1 MSNEISILS
10 LISEENPT
18 SVSAFCV
25 IATPA
30 AIDYRIPHFMP
41 AQVTA
46 TFTCLHNA
54 MQTVSAMADL
64 WHYPPAIGN
73 TDCTAIALP
82 SSCYFANAKNLF
94 TPDGKSDAFS
104 LVATLQLP
112 PNWQCHLNTVNGTN
126 DFTTKFGN
134 SNSTKVQ
141 YHHPQFSNRPN
152 ARDSQRAS
160 S

>member
-46 TFTCLHNA
+46 TFTCLHNT

-64 WHYPPAIGN
+64 WRYPPATGN
-73 TDCTAIALP
+73 TGCTAIDLP
-82 SSCYFANAKNLF
+82 SSCYFANAKTPF
-94 TPDGKSDAFS
+94 TRDGKSDAFS
-104 LVATLQLP
+104 LVATLQLL
-112 PNWQCHLNTVNGTN
+112 PNGQYHLNAVNDTN
-126 DFTTKFGN
+126 DFTMKFGN

-152 ARDSQRAS
+152 DRDSQRAS

>member
-1 MSNEISILS
+1 MSDEISILS

-25 IATPA
+25 IATPV
-30 AIDYRIPHFMP
+30 AIDYRMPHFMP
-41 AQVTA
+41 APVTA

-73 TDCTAIALP
+73 TYRAAINLP
-82 SSCYFANAKNLF
+82 SSSDFANAKTPF
-94 TPDGKSDAFS
+94 TPDWKPDAFS
-104 LVATLQLP
+104 LVTTLQPL
-112 PNWQCHLNTVNGTN
+112 PNWHCHLTVVNGTN

-141 YHHPQFSNRPN
+141 YPHPQFGSRPN
-152 ARDSQRAS
+152 GRDGQRVS

>member
-46 TFTCLHNA
+46 TFTCLHNT

-64 WHYPPAIGN
+64 WRYPPATGN
-73 TDCTAIALP
+73 TDYTAIALP
-82 SSCYFANAKNLF
+82 SSCYFANAKTPF

-112 PNWQCHLNTVNGTN
+112 PNGQCHLNAVNDTN
-126 DFTTKFGN
+126 DFTIKFGN

-141 YHHPQFSNRPN
+141 YHPPQFSNRPN
-152 ARDSQRAS
+152 DRDSQRALS
-160 S
+160 